1 MPAPR
6 PPYIPQPGLLRHPG
20 TILALALT
28 TDGGTLVTGGSDGT
42 RLWNPKTFRT
52 ITRPAPAGVRGATT
66 VVVCIRRVDEPVDV
80 IFSSTSNGFFFCW
93 RRRNGV
99 WEETFARQIDEPTDI
114 TGIAFDT
121 STNRLI
127 LCSSGGKVQAWGC
140 LRDDSGRAHL
150 SRVFSRNIANFAPRA
165 IAFAAFDSSKDKD
178 ILVFG
183 QNDIGPI
190 YKLRGKSG
198 ETLEEWS
205 VGGPI
210 GDARVDWN
218 LGLFLL
224 DDIFAGPSLWRNVRF
239 GEGSTVIVCG
249 CDHGRVYIFDLHTG
263 ERMERLDIGTP
274 EWVQVV
280 ATAEIDGVATVFAAP
295 ARSEDGDVELF
306 VWKRLEP
313 ELDVAPNDWRASWM
327 NLFNILII
335 FCCVGFVYQNAGYGA
350 YALRKMGVIRSG
362 TGGEASDR
370 VVGASSVGAGIS
382 QPGKA
387 SAVTAKADAFEGIVQ
402 FALEDL

>member
-6 PPYIPQPGLLRHPG
+6 LPYIPQPGLARHPG

-28 TDGGTLVTGGSDGT
+28 TDGKTLITGGSDGT
-42 RLWNPKTFRT
+42 RLWDPETFRM
-52 ITRPAPAGVRGATT
+52 IKRPTSVGVRGPTT

-80 IFSSTSNGFFFCW
+80 IFSGTSNGFFFCW
-93 RRRNGV
+93 RNRRGV
-99 WEETFARQIDEPTDI
+99 WEETFARQIAQQNDEPTDI

-140 LRDDSGRAHL
+140 LRDQSGRAHL
-150 SRVFSRNIANFAPRA
+150 TRVFSRDIVNFAPRA

-183 QNDIGPI
+183 QNSIGPI
-190 YKLRGKSG
+190 YKLRGRNG

-224 DDIFAGPSLWRNVRF
+224 DDVVAGPSLWRYVDYTRVRMYPIR
-239 GEGSTVIVCG
+239 STRARYRI
-249 CDHGRVYIFDLHTG
+249 RNTG
-263 ERMERLDIGTP
+263 DRLERLDIGTS

-280 ATAEIDGVATVFAAP
+280 ATAEIDGVSTVFAAP
-295 ARSEDGDVELF
+295 ARREDNDAELF
-306 VWKRLEP
+306 VWKRQEP
-313 ELDVAPNDWRASWM
+313 ELDVARDDWRSKWL
-327 NLFNILII
+327 NLVNIII
-335 FCCVGFVYQNAGYGA
+335 ICCCVGFVYQNAAYGA
-350 YALRKMGVIRSG
+350 YVLRKMGVIR
-362 TGGEASDR
+362 TSDR
-370 VVGASSVGAGIS
+370 R
-382 QPGKA
+382 
-387 SAVTAKADAFEGIVQ
+387 
-402 FALEDL
+402 

>member
-80 IFSSTSNGFFFCW
+80 IFSGTSNGFFFCW

-99 WEETFARQIDEPTDI
+99 WEETFARQIDEPMDI

-165 IAFAAFDSSKDKD
+165 IGLLHST
-178 ILVFG
+178 
-183 QNDIGPI
+183 NDIGPI
-190 YKLRGKSG
+190 YKLRGKNG

-249 CDHGRVYIFDLHTG
+249 CDHGCVYIFDLHTG
-263 ERMERLDIGTP
+263 ERLERLDIGTP

-280 ATAEIDGVATVFAAP
+280 ATAEIDGVPTVFAAP

-313 ELDVAPNDWRASWM
+313 ELEVERNDWRSTWM
-327 NLFNILII
+327 NLFNIVII
-335 FCCVGFVYQNAGYGA
+335 FCCVGFVYQNAAYGTN
-350 YALRKMGVIRSG
+350 ALRKMGVIRSG
-362 TGGEASDR
+362 TGGEVAVAANSGR
-370 VVGASSVGAGIS
+370 VVGKPKKG
-382 QPGKA
+382 
-387 SAVTAKADAFEGIVQ
+387 SAVAAEADAFEGIAQ
-402 FALEDL
+402 FVLEDL